1 MKILENI
8 IPISYQNKLEK
19 LFDKTDFPWFY
30 NEKIAPSDEKYGDVN
45 ITDSPGYTHVIWNE
59 NELRSDCFYHV
70 EPILYFLERETGK
83 TVTDTIRIRARRTT
97 QYPNHTL
104 DKYNPPHVDLN
115 IDDDYYSLVYYVDD
129 SDGDTVIFEEKYD
142 LDSKSNILYN
152 GAKQKYRIP
161 PKKGCAV
168 LFDGKQ
174 YHSGNTPVNF
184 TKRTIINF
192 DIKLK

>member
-1 MKILENI
+1 MKIFKDI
-8 IPISYQNKLEK
+8 IPTSYQNKLEN
-19 LFDKTDFPWFY
+19 LFDRTDFPWFY
-30 NEKIAPSDEKYGDVN
+30 NGQIAPGTKYEDDN
-45 ITDSPGYTHVIWNE
+45 ITDSPGFTHVIWNE
-59 NELRSDCFYHV
+59 SKVRSDYFYHV
-70 EPILYFLERETGK
+70 EPILFFLEKETGK

-129 SDGDTVIFEEKYD
+129 SDCDTFIFEEQ
-142 LDSKSNILYN
+142 YN
-152 GAKQKYRIP
+152 ADNLPVTFKPKYRIP

-168 LFDGKQ
+168 LFEGKN

-192 DIKLK
+192 DIKLI